1 MISLL
6 LLIQKLQVQT
16 SPHYSH
22 SSLCPPAG
30 SILRILRIVANIE
43 PLPPILHS
51 GNYGTNILLSF
62 ELNYTVHYSVAC
74 YNQKQSVSYFSPSQ

>member
-6 LLIQKLQVQT
+6 MLIQKLQVQT

-43 PLPPILHS
+43 PLPLPSPPAPLRKLWH
-51 GNYGTNILLSF
+51 
-62 ELNYTVHYSVAC
+62 
-74 YNQKQSVSYFSPSQ
+74 KYFIVL